1 MSIARILLVAGHE
14 TASSFLANSV
24 VHLLARREV
33 WNSLAEPDAPVT
45 DAPVTQVVEELLRYD
60 PAVHLLQNRTALDDI
75 STDQGLIPRGRGVFL
90 ALAAANRDRAT
101 FADPDRFDI
110 CRPRSRHLGFGD
122 GIHRCIGA
130 RLARVEAKVGLA
142 AMAKRFVEP
151 EIDGTVEWRHGYGN
165 RGPAR
170 VPMRINGI
178 RHE

>member
-1 MSIARILLVAGHE
+1 M
-14 TASSFLANSV
+14 
-24 VHLLARREV
+24 
-33 WNSLAEPDAPVT
+33 
-45 DAPVTQVVEELLRYD
+45 
-60 PAVHLLQNRTALDDI
+60 
-75 STDQGLIPRGRGVFL
+75 FL

-151 EIDGTVEWRHGYGN
+151 EIDGTVDWRHGYGN